1 MRKSRQ
7 TSKTKDIEIQD
18 DSEWANDR
26 VWAKEV
32 QFDPG
37 SGGKRMVRKGCQRR
51 VVKEGTTS
59 LELT

>member
-7 TSKTKDIEIQD
+7 TSKTTSVEIQN
-18 DSEWANDR
+18 DSKRANNQ

-32 QFDPG
+32 LFDPML
-37 SGGKRMVRKGCQRR
+37 GGIEDKKGISETSS
-51 VVKEGTTS
+51 KERTTS